1 MNTEKTR
8 IGFGFERTENN
19 KDEWLTPPEIVRCL
33 GDFDI
38 DPCSPI
44 NRPWPT
50 AKQHY
55 TVNDD
60 GLIQEWQGRVWCN
73 PPYGNQT
80 GVWMDKLAN
89 HGNGI
94 ALVFARTETA
104 TFFKSIWPRADSI
117 FFFKGRISFHHVTG
131 EKAKPAGAPSVLVA
145 YGKNNVLA
153 IIEAQAKGLIKGHHV
168 VLNGKDL

>member
-1 MNTEKTR
+1 MTTDNTQR

-19 KDEWLTPPEIVRCL
+19 KDEWLTPPEIVQSL
-33 GDFDI
+33 GEFDL

-50 AKQHY
+50 AKRHL

-60 GLIQEWQGRVWCN
+60 GLAHSWEGRVWCN

-80 GVWMDKLAN
+80 GRWMEKLAD

-94 ALVFARTETA
+94 ALIFARTETS
-104 TFFKSIWPRADSI
+104 TFFRSVWPRADAI
-117 FFFKGRISFHHVTG
+117 FFFKGRIAFHHVTG
-131 EKAKPAGAPSVLVA
+131 EKAKPAGAPSVLIA
-145 YGKNNVLA
+145 YGENNHEA
-153 IIEAQAKGLIKGHHV
+153 IDKAAREGLIKGE
-168 VLNGKDL
+168 LIRL